1 MEDIHYIGGSYIC
14 SQCNQ
19 SHQFSEKIPTE
30 KLRCF
35 RCDHFIF
42 TIIFKYDPRGFRV
55 QVKSSCNKCYKEY
68 NSELRIG
75 QFSDRLYTD
84 DNYASD
90 CCNNKL
96 TARFFLSQVEIDL
109 NETTDNHAISL
120 FQNRGDNIPNNNNN
134 IINNINNVNNII
146 INNNNQHAN
155 QVNRNRNPNE
165 KDIFNVKI
173 EFDPANIIDF
183 SKKTTLISFMDEKAN
198 RLYKIYTSPN
208 LRIKNALNELLF
220 QHPEICYNKIFLFF
234 NGNIVSLNKK
244 ISNFNLSDRCPFI
257 IKSN

>member
-19 SHQFSEKIPTE
+19 SHQFSEKIPIE
-30 KLRCF
+30 KVRSS

-42 TIIFKYDPRGFRV
+42 TIIFKNDIRGFRV
-55 QVKSSCNKCYKEY
+55 QVKSMCNKCYKEY

-84 DNYASD
+84 DSYVSD

-96 TARFFLSQVEIDL
+96 AARFFLSQEELDL
-109 NETTDNHAISL
+109 NEATDNHAISL
-120 FQNRGDNIPNNNNN
+120 FQNRDDNIAYNN
-134 IINNINNVNNII
+134 NNVNNNISNNI

-183 SKKTTLISFMDEKAN
+183 SKKTTLIYFMDEKAN

-244 ISNFNLSDRCPFI
+244 ISSFNLSDSCPFI